1 MEPVKYVDEAIAD
14 GIAVLDRMFLV
25 AVVVKIVPVD
35 ISMLIEID
43 TSVVDSIVVVVQIEN
58 KLTYPLSK
66 EKTNQSA
73 SSQLLL
79 LQQPIDQLIQIEINL

>member
-1 MEPVKYVDEAIAD
+1 MEPVKYVDEAIVD

-43 TSVVDSIVVVVQIEN
+43 TSVVDSIVVVVVVEG
-58 KLTYPLSK
+58 LAVVVVVVELVPYYFVEYWCSR
-66 EKTNQSA
+66 
-73 SSQLLL
+73 
-79 LQQPIDQLIQIEINL
+79 

>member
-43 TSVVDSIVVVVQIEN
+43 TFVVDIVVDIVVVVAVEG
-58 KLTYPLSK
+58 LAVVVVVVELVPYCCVEYWCSR
-66 EKTNQSA
+66 
-73 SSQLLL
+73 
-79 LQQPIDQLIQIEINL
+79 

>member
-25 AVVVKIVPVD
+25 AVVVKIVVLVD

-43 TSVVDSIVVVVQIEN
+43 TFVVDIVVVVVEG
-58 KLTYPLSK
+58 LAVVVVVVELVPYCCVEYWCSR
-66 EKTNQSA
+66 
-73 SSQLLL
+73 
-79 LQQPIDQLIQIEINL
+79 

>member
-73 SSQLLL
+73 SLNTCLFS
-79 LQQPIDQLIQIEINL
+79 NRSN

>member
-1 MEPVKYVDEAIAD
+1 MAPVKCVDEAIAD

-43 TSVVDSIVVVVQIEN
+43 TFVVDIVVDIVVVVAVEG
-58 KLTYPLSK
+58 LAVVVVVVELVPYCCVEYWCSR
-66 EKTNQSA
+66 
-73 SSQLLL
+73 
-79 LQQPIDQLIQIEINL
+79 

>member
-1 MEPVKYVDEAIAD
+1 MKYADEAIAD

-43 TSVVDSIVVVVQIEN
+43 TFVVDIVVDIVVVVAVEG
-58 KLTYPLSK
+58 LAVVVVVVELVPYCCVEYWCSR
-66 EKTNQSA
+66 
-73 SSQLLL
+73 
-79 LQQPIDQLIQIEINL
+79 

>member
-14 GIAVLDRMFLV
+14 GIAVLDRMFLA

-43 TSVVDSIVVVVQIEN
+43 TFVVDIVVAVVVVEG
-58 KLTYPLSK
+58 LAVVVVVVVSVPGCCVEYWCSR
-66 EKTNQSA
+66 
-73 SSQLLL
+73 
-79 LQQPIDQLIQIEINL
+79 

>member
-43 TSVVDSIVVVVQIEN
+43 TFVVDSVVVAVVEGLAVVVVVVE
-58 KLTYPLSK
+58 LVPYCCVEYWCSR
-66 EKTNQSA
+66 
-73 SSQLLL
+73 
-79 LQQPIDQLIQIEINL
+79 

>member
-43 TSVVDSIVVVVQIEN
+43 TFVVDIVVAVVVVEG
-58 KLTYPLSK
+58 LAVVVVVVELVPYCCVEYWCSR
-66 EKTNQSA
+66 
-73 SSQLLL
+73 
-79 LQQPIDQLIQIEINL
+79 

>member
-1 MEPVKYVDEAIAD
+1 MEPVKYVDKAIAD

-43 TSVVDSIVVVVQIEN
+43 TSVVDSIVVVVVVEG
-58 KLTYPLSK
+58 LAVVVVVVELVPYCCVEYWCSR
-66 EKTNQSA
+66 
-73 SSQLLL
+73 
-79 LQQPIDQLIQIEINL
+79 